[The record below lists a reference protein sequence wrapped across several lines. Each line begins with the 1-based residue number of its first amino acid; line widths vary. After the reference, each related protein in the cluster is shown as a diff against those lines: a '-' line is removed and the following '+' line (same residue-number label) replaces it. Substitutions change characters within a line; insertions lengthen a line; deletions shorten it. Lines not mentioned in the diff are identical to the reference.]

1 MSDPRIPKGSPSS
14 ALTEY
19 RKNRMIYANFLI
31 QQQSQTAGCIATV
44 ALETPGGVAPG
55 SIMPVLQ
62 TGGLYTTPEERD
74 RILLT
79 SACGV
84 QIPSGTVIFTGLG
97 STEWTAPAYIYS
109 VEYLVVGGGGG
120 SGGGYDTG
128 AGGGGGGGMV
138 VTGTLSVVPGTTY
151 TIVVGDGGTAGTVN
165 RTVPVEVN
173 GGSGGDSRF
182 GSILALGGGGG
193 FGSRLPSGGNNGAG
207 GSAATNVSIASL
219 GGRGGGS
226 TGGGGGGG
234 GSSGPGGAKSGA
246 TAGTAGAGTE
256 SSLSGSSVVYGLGG
270 VGGTGNTNN
279 AGTAGASNTG
289 NGARGGGATSGAD
302 EDGAKGG
309 SGIVIL
315 RY

>member
-1 MSDPRIPKGSPSS
+1 MSEPRIPKGSPSS

-31 QQQSQTAGCIATV
+31 QQQSQTAGCLATIG
-44 ALETPGGVAPG
+44 LETPGRVAPG
-55 SIMPVLQ
+55 SIVPVLQ
-62 TGGLYTTPEERD
+62 TGALFTSPEERD

-84 QIPSGTVIFTGLG
+84 QVPSGTLLFSSVGTF
-97 STEWTAPAYIYS
+97 SWTVPTYVYS

-138 VTGTLSVVPGTTY
+138 LTGTLSVVPGTTY

-165 RTVPVEVN
+165 RTIPVEVN
-173 GGSGGDSRF
+173 GGAGANSSF
-182 GSILALGGGGG
+182 ASILALGGGGG
-193 FGSRLPSGGNNGAG
+193 FGSRLPSGGNNGSG
-207 GSAATNVSIASL
+207 GAAASNPSTASE

-226 TGGGGGGG
+226 VGGGGGGG
-234 GSSGPGGAKSGA
+234 GSSGIGGTKSG
-246 TAGTAGAGTE
+246 TTAGAGGAGTG
-256 SSLSGSSVVYGLGG
+256 SSLSGSSVLYGVGG
-270 VGGTGNTNN
+270 AGGTGNVNN
-279 AGTAGASNTG
+279 AGTAGASATG
-289 NGARGGGATSGAD
+289 NGAKGGGATSGAD